1 MLFLK
6 CYLYIITKNKLEIY
20 VQSRIFV
27 GTLINKEML
36 SKLTVCNQNAT
47 IKLKK
52 IKKNKK
58 SDNILLFLSRGKNA
72 I

>member
-1 MLFLK
+1 MRKDNNLTI
-6 CYLYIITKNKLEIY
+6 CYIVSKNKLEIY
-20 VQSRIFV
+20 VQLKIFV

-52 IKKNKK
+52 IKK
-58 SDNILLFLSRGKNA
+58 
-72 I
+72 